1 MPTVLATASDT
12 TAVRVETIF
21 NIIDQA
27 FFGLAGGVRAW
38 ESLANT
44 QLFFWLLSRLIKATR
59 FLMVLCELENRG
71 ISNPGFFQPRKKFG
85 FGHIGYF
92 C

>member
-27 FFGLAGGVRAW
+27 FFGLAGGGGRAW

-59 FLMVLCELENRG
+59 FLMVLSELENRG
-71 ISNPGFFQPRKKFG
+71 FQIQVSFNR
-85 FGHIGYF
+85 
-92 C
+92 

>member
-27 FFGLAGGVRAW
+27 FFGLAGGGRAW

-59 FLMVLCELENRG
+59 FLMVLSELENRA
-71 ISNPGFFQPRKKFG
+71 F
-85 FGHIGYF
+85 
-92 C
+92 